1 MKYNVGFTRQQYL
14 KFRESYSVAGDGI
27 PEHQFNKKLEP
38 FALCYSQ
45 FLLLADFK
53 ENQTLLWF

>member
-1 MKYNVGFTRQQYL
+1 MKYKIGFTRQQFFY
-14 KFRESYSVAGDGI
+14 FRESYSVAGDGI
-27 PEHQFNKKLEP
+27 PEHQFKKRLES
-38 FALCYSQ
+38 FALCYSK